1 MNKKVSD
8 EFFNNAILKGNVAL
22 LDDFSTSVIE
32 RKSGAD
38 IFFEILKDSDHK
50 IVNDRIT
57 RFVLS
62 KIPVNSSACGF
73 VPGKSYYDFLR
84 PHISGY
90 YFLRLDIKK
99 FFHSISVLEV
109 KNLLSQYF
117 SDDKKG
123 AKYSA
128 LDIAY
133 MSITHKVNNNFDDDD
148 IKGKEILPIGFSS
161 SPVVSNIIFR
171 RIDILIQKL
180 CEDKGIVYSRY
191 ADDMLFSSSKSRY
204 LHSEQFER
212 DISIFVSTL
221 SLKLKKRK
229 RKAVENTISLNG
241 YVIQNTKLKKNL
253 FFNVYK
259 QDPIGSIRLSDKKL
273 KHLKKLSGLLRKNRD
288 SVYIMENIFQLNYNK
303 FKRTYGE
310 NINFYIQYSDD
321 QLQNKI
327 KGYRSY
333 LVSLIKYNE
342 KYGCVANN
350 CIVKVK
356 ELVRV
361 FESNIK

>member
-8 EFFNNAILKGNVAL
+8 EFFNKAILKGKVGL
-22 LDDFSTSVIE
+22 LDNFSTSVIE

-38 IFFEILKDSDHK
+38 IFFEILEDSDHK
-50 IVNDRIT
+50 IVNERIT

-62 KIPVNSSACGF
+62 KLPVNSSACGF
-73 VPGKSYYDFLR
+73 IPGKSYYDFLR
-84 PHISGY
+84 PHIGGY

-99 FFHSISVLEV
+99 FFHSISVSEV
-109 KNLLSQYF
+109 KKLLSQHF
-117 SDDKKG
+117 SNDKNGSKH
-123 AKYSA
+123 SA

-133 MSITHKVNNNFDDDD
+133 MSIIHKVSNDFTDDD
-148 IKGKEILPIGFSS
+148 IKSKEILPIGFPS
-161 SPVVSNIIFR
+161 SPIVSNIIFR
-171 RIDILIQKL
+171 KIDILIQKL

-212 DISIFVSTL
+212 DISIFISTL
-221 SLKLKKRK
+221 SLKLKRRK

-241 YVIQNTKLKKNL
+241 YVIQNTKLKKNM

-259 QDPIGSIRLSDKKL
+259 ENPIGSIRLSDKKL
-273 KHLKKLSGLLRKNRD
+273 KRLKKLSALLRKNKD
-288 SVYIMENIFQLNYNK
+288 SVYIMENVFKLNREK
-303 FKRTYGE
+303 FIRKYGGD
-310 NINFYIQYSDD
+310 INFYIQFSDD
-321 QLQNKI
+321 QLQHKL

-342 KYGCVANN
+342 KYGCVSNS

-361 FESNIK
+361 FESSIK